1 MRALRTI
8 RNQRRESGIALLIAI
23 FVLLLISVV
32 GIALIVSSGTESAL
46 AGNYRSS
53 TGVYYAA
60 LAGLE
65 EARGRLLAK
74 NPNSLS
80 KVANFLPPP
89 GTRWDI
95 GYVRYILNPG
105 PADPADTRTPY
116 PDTEYD
122 TEFGAGALQAAT
134 NANQVMT
141 TPSVW
146 NSAPLNALPVPGPV
160 YKWVRINAV
169 SEQSINL
176 SVAPS
181 FSPPPYDS
189 TTPVFYDATKP
200 AGAQLNISN
209 PGSGLQV
216 LEVTA
221 LAVLPNGSQN
231 PSQKLV
237 QYLIAPV
244 PLNLSFQ
251 SALTLAGNNVD
262 FNTTTADDFW
272 VKGNDQYGAGSCN
285 PGSLLPST
293 VTAVG
298 YTNAADG
305 PGIRNAIP
313 SGPPPNGTPDRTAHY
328 TNTVALTP
336 DVYQVTPPANLTTV
350 AGLNNLVQMI
360 THLAD
365 VPPITPTGQLTD
377 GNNFMPAAM
386 SATNPMT
393 IVVNGDLVIN
403 GWHHDG
409 YGLLLVTGELTYDP
423 DAFWHGVILV
433 IGKGWFHASQG
444 SNTGGHIEGALFIAQ
459 TVDRTNG
466 SPLATLGP
474 SQFDFTSSS
483 LSHSGSNYSGIYY
496 SNCWIQTAM
505 PAAGYQVL
513 SFHEISQN

>member
-1 MRALRTI
+1 MRTRRTI
-8 RNQRRESGIALLIAI
+8 RNRQRESGIALLIAI

-89 GTRWDI
+89 GTQWGI

-105 PADPADTRTPY
+105 PADPADTRTAY

-122 TEFGAGALQAAT
+122 AEFGAGSLAS
-134 NANQVMT
+134 ANVLITQ
-141 TPSVW
+141 SAW
-146 NSAPLNALPVPGPV
+146 NVAPLNALPVPGPV

-169 SEQSINL
+169 SEQSLNL
-176 SVAPS
+176 SVAPA

-216 LEVTA
+216 LEITA

-251 SALTLAGNNVD
+251 SALTLSGNNVV
-262 FNTTTADDFW
+262 FNTTTSDDFW
-272 VKGNDQYGAGSCN
+272 VKGNDQYGTASCN
-285 PGSLLPST
+285 PGTVPPST

-298 YTNAADG
+298 YTNATDG
-305 PGIRNAIP
+305 PNIVNAIP
-313 SGPPPNGTPDRTAHY
+313 SGPPPAGNPDRRGNY
-328 TNTVALTP
+328 TNYSAPTP
-336 DVYQVTPPANLTTV
+336 DVYQVTPPANLTSV
-350 AGLNNLVQMI
+350 AGLNSLVQTI
-360 THLAD
+360 TQLAD
-365 VPPITPTGQLTD
+365 VPPITPAGQLTD

-393 IVVNGDLVIN
+393 IVINGDLVIN

-423 DAFWHGVILV
+423 DSFWHGIILV
-433 IGKGWFHASQG
+433 IGKGWFHAYQG
-444 SNTGGHIEGALFIAQ
+444 SGTGGHIEGALFIAQ

-483 LSHSGSNYSGIYY
+483 LNNSGSNYPGVYY
-496 SNCWIQTAM
+496 SSCWIQAAM

-513 SFHEISQN
+513 SFHEISQ

>member
-1 MRALRTI
+1 VKARNTM
-8 RNQRRESGIALLIAI
+8 RNQRREAGIALLIAI

-46 AGNYRSS
+46 AGNYRSA
-53 TGVYYAA
+53 TGVYYAS

-80 KVANFLPPP
+80 TVANFLPPP
-89 GTRWDI
+89 GTPWSI

-105 PADPADTRTPY
+105 PADPANTLTVW
-116 PDTEYD
+116 PDTEYNN
-122 TEFGAGALQAAT
+122 ELGPAT
-134 NANQVMT
+134 NVKT
-141 TPSVW
+141 TQSVW
-146 NSAPLNALPVPGPV
+146 NVAPLNALPVPGPV

-169 SEQSINL
+169 SEQSLNL
-176 SVAPS
+176 PLAPL

-209 PGSGLQV
+209 PGTGVQV

-221 LAVLPNGSQN
+221 LAVLPNGTQN

-251 SALTLAGNNVD
+251 SALTLAGNNVV

-285 PGSLLPST
+285 PGTVPPSV

-305 PGIRNAIP
+305 PSIVNAIP
-313 SGPPPNGTPDRTAHY
+313 SGPPPAGNPDRRSQY
-328 TNTVALTP
+328 TNYSAPTP
-336 DVYQVTPPANLTTV
+336 DVYQVTPPPNLTSV
-350 AGLNNLVQMI
+350 AGLNNLVQTI
-360 THLAD
+360 TQLAD

-423 DAFWHGVILV
+423 DAFWHGIILV
-433 IGKGWFHASQG
+433 IGKGWFHAYQG
-444 SNTGGHIEGALFIAQ
+444 SSTGGHIEGALFIAQ

-466 SPLATLGP
+466 SPLAILGP

-483 LSHSGSNYSGIYY
+483 LSHSGNNYAGIYY
-496 SNCWIQTAM
+496 SNCWIQAAM
-505 PAAGYQVL
+505 PSAGYQVL
-513 SFHEISQN
+513 SFHEIASQ